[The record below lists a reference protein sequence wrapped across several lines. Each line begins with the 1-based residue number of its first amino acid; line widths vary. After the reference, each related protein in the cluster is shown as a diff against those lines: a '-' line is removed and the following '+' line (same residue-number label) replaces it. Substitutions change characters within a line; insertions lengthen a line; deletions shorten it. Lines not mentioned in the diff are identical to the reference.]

1 MHVRGRLLPNNV
13 KSVAPT
19 RQTPV
24 LAAELIAELF
34 FFTFL
39 SSVRSAFWEVESGT
53 KVSSV

>member
-13 KSVAPT
+13 KSVAPA

-24 LAAELIAELF
+24 LAAELIAEF
-34 FFTFL
+34 FFLFFL
-39 SSVRSAFWEVESGT
+39 SSVRSAFREVESGT